1 MEIENY
7 LSKDEE
13 WKHLEVECVMKE
25 REMLDELNYEFGE
38 LIKKIEAA
46 KKEIENTITEQ
57 AQSVMQAIQQQS

>member
-1 MEIENY
+1 
-7 LSKDEE
+7 
-13 WKHLEVECVMKE
+13 MKE
-25 REMLDELNYEFGE
+25 REMLDELNFEFGQ